1 MKLQRFSRTA
11 AVVAAGALV
20 LTACGGSDDGGNDAS
35 NASSESG
42 ISGDLIG
49 AGSSAQAAAMQ
60 AWQAGFQEANPD
72 VTVSYDPVGSG
83 GGREQFLDG
92 ATLFAGSDAYLDDEE
107 VAASKDRCAG
117 TGGAVNL
124 PHYISPI
131 AVAFNVDG
139 VDNLQLS
146 PANIAKIFDGKITS
160 WDDPALKADNPDA
173 DLPAQDI
180 TPVHRS
186 DESGTTENF
195 VDYLSQAAP
204 DDWPYEV
211 SGDWPA
217 KGGEAAQGTSGV
229 VQAITAGS
237 GAIGYADASQVGD
250 LGTAAVKVGDN
261 FVEYSPEA
269 AAKVVEVSKPAEGRP
284 DGDLAIDVA
293 RTTTESGVYPIVLV
307 SYHVVCLEY
316 DSQEEADLVKA
327 FMTYVGSEEGQ
338 QSAAEAAGSAPI
350 SAKLREQTEATI
362 DMIKAAA

>member
-1 MKLQRFSRTA
+1 VKLRRFSRTA
-11 AVVAAGALV
+11 AVLAAGALV
-20 LTACGGSDDGGNDAS
+20 LTACGGSDSGSDAS
-35 NASSESG
+35 NASSEG
-42 ISGDLIG
+42 GVSGDLVG

-107 VAASKDRCAG
+107 LAASKERCAG
-117 TGGAVNL
+117 TSGAVDL

-131 AVAFNVDG
+131 AVAFNLEG
-139 VDNLQLS
+139 VDTLNLT
-146 PANIAKIFDGKITS
+146 PANIAKIFDGTITS
-160 WDDPALKADNPDA
+160 WDDPALKTDNPDVE
-173 DLPAQDI
+173 LPAEDI

-195 VDYLSQAAP
+195 VDYLAQAAP
-204 DDWPYEV
+204 QDWPYEV

-229 VQAITAGS
+229 VQAVTAGN

-250 LGTAAVKVGDN
+250 LGVAAVKVGEQ

-269 AAKVVEVSKPAEGRP
+269 AAKVVEVSEPAEGRP
-284 DGDLAIDVA
+284 QGDLAIDVA
-293 RTTTESGVYPIVLV
+293 RTTTEAGVYPIVLV

-338 QSAAEAAGSAPI
+338 QSAAQNAGSAPI
-350 SAKLREQTEATI
+350 SATLRQQTQATI
-362 DMIKAAA
+362 DQIKAAA